1 MSATHFNSTHLDEA
15 ALAAYRR
22 KVARLPLTM
31 QPALN
36 GQLTNWHNLFP
47 YEQSRVV
54 AFIDGME
61 SFPPTQFDV
70 LTQRLRTLE
79 ERMGVKRWD
88 FSTSSDTMENASLLA
103 RSPYYGEWRNEVQRV
118 FMTIE
123 NAAPRNTLPQQNA
136 GRVVLMILPDS
147 LPVQSIA
154 GQKPWDAHAM
164 EFRIDGDPRRV
175 AQMALAGPSALPAL
189 VEAQEQSD
197 PAAASA
203 DTWLIDADAELGGM
217 LPNPQPPASVLDY
230 AILKPFRDE
239 FLRQVNTVPKDI
251 AATDQILAHIRR
263 EDWDMLWPASLKGQ
277 DRLRRFVIDLFLSG
291 NGALIFSNAFVQW
304 TSSEALRRARPRLL
318 IARFGLRTKPK
329 PFTSIAIFENQQTI
343 SSLHDVADPQGSA
356 VDALILARYIW
367 LSVQRYPER
376 DKTCCIC
383 ISESSGSAYI
393 LAPQD
398 RRPNWSADRPV
409 SAETICAWM
418 GNSLRA

>member
-1 MSATHFNSTHLDEA
+1 MSAPHLHSTHLDEA
-15 ALAAYRR
+15 ALASYRR

-31 QPALN
+31 QPSLN
-36 GQLTNWHNLFP
+36 GQLSNWHNLFP

-54 AFIDGME
+54 AFIGGAE
-61 SFPPTQFDV
+61 SFSPTQFDV
-70 LTQRLRTLE
+70 LTQRLRSLE
-79 ERMGVKRWD
+79 EQMGVKHWD

-103 RSPYYGEWRNEVQRV
+103 RSPYYVEWRNEVQRV

-123 NAAPRNTLPQQNA
+123 GAAPRNTLPYQDA

-154 GQKPWDAHAM
+154 GHKPWDTHAT

-189 VEAQEQSD
+189 IEAQEQSD
-197 PAAASA
+197 AAAASA
-203 DTWLIDADAELGGM
+203 DTWLIDADAELGNM
-217 LPNPQPPASVLDY
+217 LAKPQPPASVLDY

-263 EDWDMLWPASLKGQ
+263 EDWDMLWPASLKDQ

-318 IARFGLRTKPK
+318 IARFGLRAKPK

-376 DKTCCIC
+376 DKTCCVC

-398 RRPNWSADRPV
+398 RRPNWSVDHPV
-409 SAETICAWM
+409 SAEQICSWM
-418 GNSLRA
+418 GQSLRA